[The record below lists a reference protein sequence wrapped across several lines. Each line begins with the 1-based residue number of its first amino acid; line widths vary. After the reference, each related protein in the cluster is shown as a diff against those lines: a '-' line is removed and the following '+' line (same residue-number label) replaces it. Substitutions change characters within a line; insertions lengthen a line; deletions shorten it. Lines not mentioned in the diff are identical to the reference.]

1 MWRGIG
7 AALGG
12 WLVGDFWFVARFR
25 RFLGEPVVHSTEW
38 TTGSGLFLVFGP
50 FPAFSEELVV
60 HSTEWTTGAGP
71 FLVFALFLAF
81 SRELVVHSTEWTTG
95 AGLSLVFGL
104 FLAFSRG
111 ASGPLD
117 RVDHWRGTLPRFR
130 SVFGGCLEGFL
141 AMAATYLRG
150 FAGYYGDLFDRI
162 CRLADL
168 ATLFIYYIDK

>member
-7 AALGG
+7 AVLGG
-12 WLVGDFWFVARFR
+12 WLVGDFWFVACFGW
-25 RFLGEPVVHSTEW
+25 FLGEPVVHSTEW
-38 TTGSGLFLVFGP
+38 TTGAGISLVFG
-50 FPAFSEELVV
+50 LV
-60 HSTEWTTGAGP
+60 
-71 FLVFALFLAF
+71 LAF

-95 AGLSLVFGL
+95 SALFLDFGL
-104 FLAFSRG
+104 GSGLFPG

>member
-1 MWRGIG
+1 M
-7 AALGG
+7 
-12 WLVGDFWFVARFR
+12 
-25 RFLGEPVVHSTEW
+25 
-38 TTGSGLFLVFGP
+38 
-50 FPAFSEELVV
+50 V
-60 HSTEWTTGAGP
+60 HSTEWTTGAGL
-71 FLVFALFLAF
+71 FLVFGLVPTI
-81 SRELVVHSTEWTTG
+81 SWELVVHSAEWTTG

>member
-7 AALGG
+7 AVLGG
-12 WLVGDFWFVARFR
+12 WLVGDFWLVARFR

-95 AGLSLVFGL
+95 SGL
-104 FLAFSRG
+104 FL
-111 ASGPLD
+111 
-117 RVDHWRGTLPRFR
+117 
-130 SVFGGCLEGFL
+130 VFESSPKSCVK
-141 AMAATYLRG
+141 
-150 FAGYYGDLFDRI
+150 I
-162 CRLADL
+162 CRLSYS
-168 ATLFIYYIDK
+168 LFAFGEVDKEGACVSLPSIV

>member
-1 MWRGIG
+1 M
-7 AALGG
+7 
-12 WLVGDFWFVARFR
+12 
-25 RFLGEPVVHSTEW
+25 VHSTEW
-38 TTGSGLFLVFGP
+38 TTGSGLFLVFGL
-50 FPAFSEELVV
+50 FWAISGELVVHSTEWTTSAGLFLVCGLFLAISGELVV
-60 HSTEWTTGAGP
+60 HSTEWTTGAGL
-71 FLVFALFLAF
+71 FLVFGLVPTI
-81 SRELVVHSTEWTTG
+81 SWELVVHSAEWTTG

>member
-1 MWRGIG
+1 M
-7 AALGG
+7 
-12 WLVGDFWFVARFR
+12 GDFWFVAWFGW
-25 RFLGEPVVHSTEW
+25 FLG
-38 TTGSGLFLVFGP
+38 
-50 FPAFSEELVV
+50 ELVV
-60 HSTEWTTGAGP
+60 HSTEWTTGAAL
-71 FLVFALFLAF
+71 FLVFALVSDDF
-81 SRELVVHSTEWTTG
+81 
-95 AGLSLVFGL
+95 
-104 FLAFSRG
+104 RG

-117 RVDHWRGTLPRFR
+117 GVDHWRRAFPGFRPGSGIFPGASGPLDGVDHWLETFPCFFPVSGLFWGASGPLGGVDHWRGALPRFG

>member
-1 MWRGIG
+1 MRKVYTTPAHFTMLLLKFFNLLLIF
-7 AALGG
+7 LSRPY
-12 WLVGDFWFVARFR
+12 VARNR
-25 RFLGEPVVHSTEW
+25 CRFG
-38 TTGSGLFLVFGP
+38 GLAGGGFLVCGP
-50 FPAFSEELVV
+50 FPAIS
-60 HSTEWTTGAGP
+60 W
-71 FLVFALFLAF
+71 
-81 SRELVVHSTEWTTG
+81 
-95 AGLSLVFGL
+95 
-104 FLAFSRG
+104 G

-117 RVDHWRGTLPRFR
+117 GVDHWRGALPRFR